1 METELWLE
9 IRRLHLREKI
19 PKKAIARRLGV
30 DVKTVRRAI
39 RSKEPPGTQERAR
52 RPSILDPYKP
62 RIREILEEHSDL
74 SAVRILEEIK
84 KDGYPGEVTTVRKYV
99 ARLKKKK
106 RRAFLRL
113 SFPPGDA
120 AQVDWG
126 HCGLLP
132 QDGVNRKLSVFAM
145 TLCHSRLLFAEFTF
159 SQSLDELLRCHQNAF
174 RYFSGVVSRVI
185 YDNMRTVVLSRAEDR
200 VRFHPRFLDFC
211 AHYLVK
217 PVLCRPGEPQEKGRV
232 ERAVGYLKGNFLAG
246 RSFRSLA
253 DVNER
258 LRRWLD
264 ETANVRIHGTT
275 RRRPVDLFQEE
286 RPLLAPLPA
295 KPYDTRILRPVLV
308 TADARVRF
316 ETNTYTVPPDHVG
329 ERLVLRAS
337 PREVTVYAKDQEVAR
352 HERCSG
358 RHQDVVDPAH
368 VQAVLKR
375 KARASTSVL
384 LGRLLSLGAPAKA
397 YVEGMVK
404 QEIRLSLHVK
414 RIVALVD
421 LYGKD
426 EVLAAIEDALA
437 HEAYGAHYVQHLLL
451 HARRRENRPPVQPL
465 LFPDKPELEALTLP
479 ERDLADYD
487 RLLGPPGE
495 EEEDD
500 ELRQA

>member
-19 PKKAIARRLGV
+19 PKKAIARRLSV
-30 DVKTVRRAI
+30 DIKTVRRAI
-39 RSKEPPGTQERAR
+39 RTKEPPGTRQHRR

-62 RIREILEEHSDL
+62 RIRAILDEYPDL
-74 SAVRILEEIK
+74 SAVRVLEKIG
-84 KDGYPGEVTTVRKYV
+84 KDGYPGEITTVRKFV
-99 ARLKKKK
+99 AFVKKK
-106 RRAFLRL
+106 RKRVFLRL

-126 HCGLLP
+126 HCGTIEE
-132 QDGVNRKLSVFAM
+132 QGVNRRLSVFAM
-145 TLCHSRLLFAEFTF
+145 TLCHSRMLFAEFTF
-159 SQSLDELLRCHQNAF
+159 SQSLDELLRCHQDSF
-174 RYFSGVVSRVI
+174 RYFGGIVSRI
-185 YDNMRTVVLSRAEDR
+185 LYDNMRTVVLSRAADQI
-200 VRFHPRFLDFC
+200 RFHPRFLDFA

-232 ERAVGYLKGNFLAG
+232 ERAIGYLKGGFLAG

-253 DVNER
+253 EANER

-286 RPLLAPLPA
+286 KPLLAPLPV
-295 KPYDTRILRPVLV
+295 KPYDTRILVPALV

-337 PREVTVYAKDQEVAR
+337 PIEVRIYLKDREVAR
-352 HERCSG
+352 HERCLS
-358 RHQDVVDPAH
+358 RHQDVVDKSH

-375 KARASTSVL
+375 KTRATASVHL
-384 LGRLLSLGAPAKA
+384 FRLLSLGDVAKS

-414 RIVALVD
+414 RLLGLLD
-421 LYGKD
+421 LYGKE
-426 EVLAAIEDALA
+426 EVLAAME
-437 HEAYGAHYVQHLLL
+437 EATGYGAFGCHYVQHLLVEG
-451 HARRRENRPPVQPL
+451 RRREKRSSPQPL
-465 LFPDKPELEALTLP
+465 LFPDKPEIEALSLP
-479 ERDLADYD
+479 ETDLADYD
-487 RLLGPPGE
+487 RLIEPTENE
-495 EEEDD
+495 EE
-500 ELRQA
+500 